1 MISSNIP
8 TIDLHGEYK
17 ESAIILTKEFI
28 NDNITLK
35 NEYVCIIHGI
45 GKDILREAI
54 HNYLKHDKN
63 VALFKRDFMNP
74 GCTIVKLNLRG

>member
-54 HNYLKHDKN
+54 HNYLKKDKRVN
-63 VALFKRDFMNP
+63 SYKRDFFNP